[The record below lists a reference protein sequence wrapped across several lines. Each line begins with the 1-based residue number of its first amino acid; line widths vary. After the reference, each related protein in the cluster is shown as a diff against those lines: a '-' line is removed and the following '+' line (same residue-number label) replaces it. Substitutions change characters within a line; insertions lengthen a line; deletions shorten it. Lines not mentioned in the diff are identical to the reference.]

1 MLYDGDHGEY
11 TCFTGIGGIQRVGEE
26 TGNKT
31 IIISLFTRNN
41 VES

>member
-1 MLYDGDHGEY
+1 MRPLY

-26 TGNKT
+26 TGNET
-31 IIISLFTRNN
+31 VRIYLFTQNN